1 MTVKVLLADDQ
12 ALVRAGFRSL
22 LARSRDIT
30 VVGEAQD
37 GDEAVRL
44 AASTHPDVILMDI
57 RMPGTDGIT
66 ATRRIVTNPT
76 TRGCRVIVLTTFDTD
91 EYVFAALRAG
101 ASGFLTK
108 EVEPAELRRAVAA
121 VAGGD
126 ALLSPGVT
134 RRVIEQFAH
143 RQDLT
148 PSAGQR
154 LAPLTARELETVKLV
169 ALGLSNDE
177 IAERLVISPLTA
189 KTHITRAIAKLNVR
203 DRVQLV
209 ILAYESGLIRPGAW
223 R

>member
-1 MTVKVLLADDQ
+1 MTIKVLLADDQ

-30 VVGEAQD
+30 VVGEAAD

-44 AASTHPDVILMDI
+44 AVRTRPDVILMDI

-66 ATRRIVTNPT
+66 ATRRIVTDQALP
-76 TRGCRVIVLTTFDTD
+76 GCRVIILTTFDT
-91 EYVFAALRAG
+91 EEHVFAALRAG

-108 EVEPAELRRAVAA
+108 EVEPADLRRAVTA
-121 VAGGD
+121 VAAGD

-143 RQDLT
+143 RQDLR
-148 PSAGQR
+148 PDAAQR
-154 LAPLTARELETVKLV
+154 LAALTARESEAVKLV
-169 ALGLSNDE
+169 ALGLSNHE

-189 KTHITRAIAKLNVR
+189 KTHVTRALAKLAVR

-209 ILAYESGLIRPGAW
+209 ILAYESGLVRPGG
-223 R
+223 

>member
-1 MTVKVLLADDQ
+1 MTITVLLADDQ

-37 GDEAVRL
+37 GEETVRL
-44 AASTHPDVILMDI
+44 AARTRPDVILMDI

-66 ATRRIVTNPT
+66 ATRRIVTDPVT
-76 TRGCRVIVLTTFDTD
+76 SGCRVIILTTFDTD
-91 EYVFAALRAG
+91 EHVFAALRAG

-108 EVEPAELRRAVAA
+108 EVEPADLRRAVAA

-126 ALLSPGVT
+126 GLLSPGVT

-143 RQDLT
+143 RQVPEPGADR
-148 PSAGQR
+148 R
-154 LAPLTARELETVKLV
+154 LAALTSRELEAVRLV
-169 ALGLSNDE
+169 ALGLSNGE

-209 ILAYESGLIRPGAW
+209 ILAYESGLVRPGT
-223 R
+223 